1 MNECLPIYIFGEV
14 LFDCFPDSEPM
25 LGGAPFNVAWH
36 LQAFGANPR
45 LISAVG
51 ADDGGQQILAKMQ
64 QWGMDTQS
72 VIVDAQHETGR
83 VDVTFADGE
92 PQYDIVLDAAY
103 DHIDQRSLPVPSGEH
118 LLYHGTLAARCTTSR
133 ESLGQ
138 LRTWPG
144 QKAFIDVNLRDPWWE
159 LDWVRSEVHG
169 GHCVKLN
176 RQELILLSAAEHE
189 PADQEALKVLA
200 RNFRLANN
208 IANLIVTQGADGA
221 FLVDEMGDIISHSLP
236 PQARTVVDT
245 VGAGD
250 AFSAIVILGMLN
262 NWQWETVLERA
273 QQFAGFIVTQ
283 QGAVSDNPA
292 IYGDFKCLW
301 GMR

>member
-14 LFDCFPDSEPM
+14 LFDCFPESEPK

-36 LQAFGANPR
+36 LQAFGGSPTF
-45 LISAVG
+45 ISAVG
-51 ADDGGQQILAKMQ
+51 DDDAGKQILDNMQ
-64 QWGMDTQS
+64 QWGMVTQY
-72 VIVDAQHETGR
+72 VTVDPLHPTGR
-83 VDVTFADGE
+83 VDVTFTEGE
-92 PQYDIVLDAAY
+92 PQYDIVLDTAY
-103 DHIDQRSLPVPSGEH
+103 DHIDPSALPVPSGEH
-118 LLYHGTLAARCTTSR
+118 MFYNGTLAARCITSQ
-133 ESLGQ
+133 ESLAQ
-138 LRTWPG
+138 LRSWPA
-144 QKAFIDVNLRDPWWE
+144 QKAFVDVNLRDPWWE
-159 LDWVRSEVHG
+159 LEWVKNTVHG

-176 RQELILLSAAEHE
+176 RDELVLLSEVETAPE
-189 PADQEALKVLA
+189 DTDGLKALA
-200 RNFRLANN
+200 QNFRLANN

-221 FLVDEMGDIISHSLP
+221 FLVDEMGEIICHDMP
-236 PQARTVVDT
+236 PQAREVVDT

-250 AFSAIVILGMLN
+250 AFSSIVILGMLN
-262 NWQWETVLERA
+262 NWQWQTILERA

>member
-14 LFDCFPDSEPM
+14 LFDCFADSEPL

-36 LQAFGANPR
+36 LQAFGVNPR
-45 LISAVG
+45 FISAVG
-51 ADDGGQQILAKMQ
+51 DDDGGRLILQKMQ
-64 QWGMDTQS
+64 QWQMATDS
-72 VIVDAQHETGR
+72 VAVDPLHETGR
-83 VDVTFADGE
+83 VQITLQDGE
-92 PQYDIVLDAAY
+92 PSYEFVLDTAY
-103 DHIDQRSLPVPSGEH
+103 DHIEPKNLSMPIGEH
-118 LLYHGTLAARCTTSR
+118 LFYHGTLAARCSTSR

-138 LRTWPG
+138 LRDWPG

-159 LDWVRSEVHG
+159 LEWILAEVHG
-169 GHCVKLN
+169 AHCVKLN
-176 RQELILLSAAEHE
+176 RQELILLSQVEE
-189 PADQEALKVLA
+189 TQEDIEWLQELA

-208 IANLIVTQGADGA
+208 IANLIVTLGADGA
-221 FLVDEMGDIISHSLP
+221 FLVYEMGQIITHSLP
-236 PQARTVVDT
+236 PQTATVVDT

-250 AFSAIVILGMLN
+250 AFSSIVMLGMLH

-301 GMR
+301 GMI